1 MKWSSWLVGV
11 CLLLANSAGAASTVA
26 VDRVFG
32 DCPLPA
38 CAGEY
43 WPAPDADF
51 GRTLGFS
58 VSPGSSCVRADVLV
72 VPQPGTVHG
81 VASYGAVLWGDR
93 MFPGNDGSTPW
104 FCQNAYSHA
113 GQGYGSFAAY
123 KAMFGRGQKP
133 STRAPETTICRL
145 AGETDSLA
153 GLLNPFPEEQ
163 RAVAEDGEASLIE
176 QFVSAALNAGWTS
189 VGKPRV
195 LSVSASPRTK
205 VSLPVDR
212 RDVLGLVAPAP
223 GAVVVGSLGLGLL
236 GWLRK
241 RSVR

>member
-1 MKWSSWLVGV
+1 MKWVSWLVGV
-11 CLLLANSAGAASTVA
+11 GLLLANSAGAVSTVA

-32 DCPLPA
+32 DCPPPA
-38 CAGEY
+38 CAGED
-43 WPAPDADF
+43 WLAPDVDF
-51 GRTLGFS
+51 EKTLGFG

-72 VPQPGTVHG
+72 VPQPGTLHG
-81 VASYGAVLWGDR
+81 VASYGAVLWDDR
-93 MFPGNDGSTPW
+93 MFPGNEGSTPW
-104 FCQNAYSHA
+104 FCQKAYSHI

-123 KAMFGRGQKP
+123 KAMLGRGQEP
-133 STRAPETTICRL
+133 STRAPETILCRL
-145 AGETDSLA
+145 AGETDSLV
-153 GLLNPFPEEQ
+153 GLRNPFPEEQ

-189 VGKPRV
+189 GGGPRV
-195 LSVSASPRTK
+195 LSLSSSPRTK
-205 VSLPVDR
+205 ASLPIDR
-212 RDVLGLVAPAP
+212 QDVLGLVAPAP